1 VRKSGQCDSEVIFAS
16 AFRAQRVIKPV
27 LAGVFDDAHLCKQSW
42 AMLGLLSLLVG
53 CTPPAPPSPDVAA
66 QQRQFQMGCR
76 PEDAQ
81 GYEHLL
87 QYCDHGDLLNGG
99 R

>member
-1 VRKSGQCDSEVIFAS
+1 MMHAYVKKD
-16 AFRAQRVIKPV
+16 
-27 LAGVFDDAHLCKQSW
+27 W
-42 AMLGLLSLLVG
+42 AMLGLLSLLAG

-87 QYCDHGDLLNGG
+87 QYCDHGDLLDGG
-99 R
+99 RR